1 MKQLTNE
8 EKAQMYNKL
17 LGQYQRLQEEVRL
30 IKAEDINLSDMNQR
44 KIDSLEIRMKQI
56 YQETKKLYK

>member
-30 IKAEDINLSDMNQR
+30 IKAEDINLSDVNQR
-44 KIDSLEIRMKQI
+44 KVDSLEIRMKQI